1 MNKYYKYILF
11 LGGALIT
18 GMLVAIPCYTVTRVF
33 AKQFFNNFKVV
44 QKLTEK
50 I

>member
-11 LGGALIT
+11 LGDILIM
-18 GMLVAIPCYTVTRVF
+18 GLSKGF
-33 AKQFFNNFKVV
+33 AKRFFNNFKVV